1 MASKCLFNELNQGDK
16 WNYSISHIASVG
28 LIYRLDLNLLK
39 KKGKMEGKEL
49 PLEMEISL

>member
-39 KKGKMEGKEL
+39 KRVKWRAKSFL
-49 PLEMEISL
+49 